1 LEKQSLITMEITIKI
16 NEKSDVF
23 SIISDLSI
31 IWEKDYDCLKLR
43 LDCACEPPIDGGI
56 FVIISSIINELRCIG
71 KDIIVEILTHEACPA
86 IQYLVSIRF
95 FKNISKGIFVS
106 IPEDYPNH
114 HFIEITHLA
123 SNIYNLNDAFLDIF
137 DAYFDLNPESL
148 NSLVFV
154 FDELIC
160 NTTRHCQSK
169 NGGYYFCQKN
179 INSNTIEVIIVDSG
193 IGIQK
198 SLNRAFPHYNELTC
212 LEECIKFG
220 VTCGDGRGHGLY
232 FIAELLKRNK
242 GELITISG
250 FSHLHIKN
258 GEQVL
263 GSNPYFQGTIV
274 KCIFNLDNTLPIEQL
289 LEEQNYL
296 M

>member
-1 LEKQSLITMEITIKI
+1 MKIIVKIDAQSDI
-16 NEKSDVF
+16 F
-23 SIISDLSI
+23 SIISAFSPIWKKKSDKRIDIHIKCTSEQI
-31 IWEKDYDCLKLR
+31 IASE
-43 LDCACEPPIDGGI
+43 I
-56 FVIISSIINELRCIG
+56 FVIIASIVNELRCIG
-71 KDIIVEILTHEACPA
+71 KKISIEFDVNKHCSS
-86 IQYLVSIRF
+86 IQYAEKIGF
-95 FKNISKGIFVS
+95 FKNLKHDIKGID
-106 IPEDYPNH
+106 EKNYPDK

-123 SNIYNLNDAFLDIF
+123 PDIYNLNDAFLDIF
-137 DAYFDLNPESL
+137 DTHFDLSPESL

-179 INSNTIEVIIVDSG
+179 TNRNTLEVIIVDSG

-198 SLNRAFPHYNELTC
+198 SLNRAFPHYNELRC

-232 FIAELLKRNK
+232 FISELIKRNK
-242 GELITISG
+242 GEFTSVSG
-250 FSHLHIKN
+250 FSHLSIKN
-258 GEQVL
+258 GKQIA
-263 GSNPYFQGTIV
+263 GNNAGWQGTIV
-274 KCIFNLDNTLPIEQL
+274 KCVFNLTNTLPIEQL

-296 M
+296 T